1 MSLEGS
7 SRRDPDPNRRS
18 QRRRQPPTT
27 PPPRRAP
34 WAATSSRR
42 AARRPLPRGAINGIG
57 FPRFP
62 PLPSAVKLPPTNPVV
77 RFSPSLSLWAHP
89 APRVASASRSGDSG
103 AARTPGSPTPQAG
116 SSFVSP
122 EPGPR
127 GRPGTGP
134 RGRGRRLLLPAPGA
148 RGPGPDDNEN
158 SRPRRLPGTE
168 PREPRVGARSSSLRR
183 PGAEEPGQAA
193 SCRGGPPP
201 RLAREPTVRFAK
213 PLPAPRAVVPAPKPP
228 ARFGNEISFLVLS
241 AAHPV
246 NVTLDG
252 GPQRV
257 SPSASVSPS
266 VKWGQKLRGAPL
278 AGLREQ
284 EGADGRRRAG
294 GARHSPFGP
303 GARGGA
309 RRPRGTGRAR
319 VRALHARPHLIPEV
333 PSPGLGEG
341 GGGSRSGPRR
351 GSARPGRCP
360 QVSPR
365 PADAGRF
372 DTRRSGP
379 RGGPPCTPHHAEG
392 GRTGDRGRGPPAR
405 EAPGLPAAPRAAG
418 RGLRLSW
425 RRRGGA
431 LGRDLGSSGVFIR
444 LKHPQGA
451 DCGGGGQR
459 GEGSRPE
466 QTFQASGR
474 FWAGLMG
481 TEEGSTV
488 PRGTPKGTPA
498 PHFAL
503 Y

>member
-7 SRRDPDPNRRS
+7 SRRDPDPNRCS

-57 FPRFP
+57 FSRFP
-62 PLPSAVKLPPTNPVV
+62 PLPSAVKHPPTNPVV

-158 SRPRRLPGTE
+158 SRPRHLPGSE

-193 SCRGGPPP
+193 SCRGGPPR

-309 RRPRGTGRAR
+309 RRRRGTGRAR
-319 VRALHARPHLIPEV
+319 VRALHADPTSSPKSPLQGSGKEGVGPAPAPDGVQLALGGAPRFPRGPQTQAGLTHGARDLGVVHPAPHITQRVGGQATEAAVLPRGRRQV
-333 PSPGLGEG
+333 SPQLPALRGGASGSPG
-341 GGGSRSGPRR
+341 GGGEGPSGVTLGVPASS
-351 GSARPGRCP
+351 SALN
-360 QVSPR
+360 
-365 PADAGRF
+365 
-372 DTRRSGP
+372 TRRALTAG
-379 RGGPPCTPHHAEG
+379 EG
-392 GRTGDRGRGPPAR
+392 DC
-405 EAPGLPAAPRAAG
+405 AG
-418 RGLRLSW
+418 RG
-425 RRRGGA
+425 
-431 LGRDLGSSGVFIR
+431 RDLSK
-444 LKHPQGA
+444 L
-451 DCGGGGQR
+451 
-459 GEGSRPE
+459 SRPP
-466 QTFQASGR
+466 AVSGQD
-474 FWAGLMG
+474 
-481 TEEGSTV
+481 
-488 PRGTPKGTPA
+488 
-498 PHFAL
+498 
-503 Y
+503 